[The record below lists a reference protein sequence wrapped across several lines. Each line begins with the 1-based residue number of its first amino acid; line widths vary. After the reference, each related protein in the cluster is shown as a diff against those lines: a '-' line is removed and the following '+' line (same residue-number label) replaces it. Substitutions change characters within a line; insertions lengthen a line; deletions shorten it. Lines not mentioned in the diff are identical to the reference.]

1 MPPTHL
7 VAYIIVFWD
16 FQRNIFEV
24 IMYANFFFTIKIELS
39 KSKLKSTMILKGNG
53 EFRGFQSFNEQAFH
67 IRTHYVLLEGKSLLV
82 ISQLHICVRY
92 TVSCILCA

>member
-1 MPPTHL
+1 MSEDAFTVAGLAVVFTNHATYRMAETHL

-39 KSKLKSTMILKGNG
+39 KSKLKSTMI
-53 EFRGFQSFNEQAFH
+53 
-67 IRTHYVLLEGKSLLV
+67 
-82 ISQLHICVRY
+82 
-92 TVSCILCA
+92 